1 MKRALVLLA
10 LLLLTG
16 CGGKENMEGTPKSL
30 MMAGIVTA
38 APTAAPTP
46 TAEPTA
52 TPTAAPTPTP
62 TATPEPTPT
71 PLFLPKEEES
81 NDLVINQDLYDSF
94 TETEFPLPTVPVVL
108 IYHTHAEEAYR
119 QTRGYAYAE
128 TGEGTYKTLDKKK
141 SVVALGELLKR
152 ELEQRGF
159 TVIHDDTDVEP
170 PEIKSAYSRSLEV
183 MERYPEAV
191 VYIDLHR
198 NTANVKA
205 KKDDVVTVEGQRCA
219 RMFFVVGTGIGTY
232 EGEYDNH
239 RAPARGGP
247 QVRPGYP
254 PEGGPVQP
262 AREPLL
268 PAGGGGPQRQ
278 HLRRRQKQHPLS
290 RRRDSI
296 HADHSKGLNEKTEK
310 GKYGNVLYFPLLFL
324 CFSFSAAFSLYI
336 KRKSGK
342 INPTYPP
349 PSAAYSWR
357 SRRRGSPSAP
367 CGRR

>member
-1 MKRALVLLA
+1 MKRALVLLV
-10 LLLLTG
+10 LLLLTTG
-16 CGGKENMEGTPKSL
+16 CGGKER
-30 MMAGIVTA
+30 AGEAPQAPLAAGFVTA
-38 APTAAPTP
+38 APTDTPAP
-46 TAEPTA
+46 TAEPTPA
-52 TPTAAPTPTP
+52 PTAAPTPTP
-62 TATPEPTPT
+62 TATPVPTPT
-71 PLFLPKEEES
+71 PLFLLKEEGS

-94 TETEFPLPTVPVVL
+94 TEMEFPLPTAPVVL

-205 KKDDVVTVEGQRCA
+205 KKDDVVTVDGQRCA

-232 EGEYDNH
+232 EGEYDTQHDWQRNYALAKALTERLKAVDPKFALDIRLKVGRYNQH
-239 RAPARGGP
+239 VSP
-247 QVRPGYP
+247 YC
-254 PEGGPVQP
+254 
-262 AREPLL
+262 LL
-268 PAGGGGPQRQ
+268 VEVGHNANTFDDA
-278 HLRRRQKQHPLS
+278 KN
-290 RRRDSI
+290 SI
-296 HADHSKGLNEKTEK
+296 PYLADAL
-310 GKYGNVLYFPLLFL
+310 
-324 CFSFSAAFSLYI
+324 AATLI
-336 KRKSGK
+336 LPKD
-342 INPTYPP
+342 
-349 PSAAYSWR
+349 
-357 SRRRGSPSAP
+357 
-367 CGRR
+367 

>member
-62 TATPEPTPT
+62 TATPVPTPT
-71 PLFLPKEEES
+71 PLFLPKEEGS
-81 NDLVINQDLYDSF
+81 NDLVINQDLYESF
-94 TETEFPLPTVPVVL
+94 TEMEFPLPSAPVVL

-128 TGEGTYKTLDKKK
+128 AGEGTYKTLDKKK

-205 KKDDVVTVEGQRCA
+205 KKDDVVTVDGQRCA

-232 EGEYDNH
+232 EGEYDTQHDWQRNYALAKAVTERL
-239 RAPARGGP
+239 RAVDPKFALDIRLKVGRYNQHVSP
-247 QVRPGYP
+247 YC
-254 PEGGPVQP
+254 
-262 AREPLL
+262 LL
-268 PAGGGGPQRQ
+268 VEVGHNANTFDDA
-278 HLRRRQKQHPLS
+278 KN
-290 RRRDSI
+290 SI
-296 HADHSKGLNEKTEK
+296 PYLADAIASTLIIPKD
-310 GKYGNVLYFPLLFL
+310 
-324 CFSFSAAFSLYI
+324 
-336 KRKSGK
+336 
-342 INPTYPP
+342 
-349 PSAAYSWR
+349 
-357 SRRRGSPSAP
+357 
-367 CGRR
+367 